1 MYVGGHFATIG
12 GADRRGLA
20 ALDIATGLAT
30 AWNPNPDKA
39 VGTLAVSGS
48 TVYAG
53 GSFTS
58 IGGASRRGI
67 AALDATTGR
76 ATAFNANPQPA
87 DSFVDSMAVMGQT
100 VVVGGKFEKIGGAVR
115 EFIAGLDAATGRA
128 TPWNPPLNMFGA
140 FSLAASTRTLYAG
153 GDFGVYTFA
162 AGP

>member
-1 MYVGGHFATIG
+1 MGGRTR
-12 GADRRGLA
+12 DR
-20 ALDIATGLAT
+20 IAVVRAGTGCVT

-76 ATAFNANPQPA
+76 ATALNANPQPA
-87 DSFVDSMAVMGQT
+87 DSFVDSIAVMGQT
-100 VVVGGKFEKIGGAVR
+100 VVVVGEFEKIGGAVR